1 MGNKKKKV
9 WFWPEKQGGG
19 VSIKEAEHVLT
30 EDTMS
35 HYSFSKGL
43 LPPLGVNS
51 GSTRHVK
58 LRFFIV
64 SPFDPRHRAWD
75 WFLVLLVVYTAW
87 ASPFEFGYLQTPRA
101 PLSIIDNVV
110 NGFFAIDIV
119 LTFFVA
125 FLDKATIQGYGIF
138 SMLRLWSLRR
148 ASNCFARLEKDRKY
162 NYFWVRCTKLLLT
175 RIHTRRRTSG
185 GHTKHNAAGKSILK
199 MGGKINIE
207 DGFHHQNNQHR
218 QFEMAVEEEKCG
230 GGGGGEE
237 DDDDDHRF
245 VVERDGSLT
254 MEEDKTTSVS
264 GSEELRTSATD
275 EAERVWL
282 ELYQIGHL
290 GFGKV
295 SFTGI

>member
-1 MGNKKKKV
+1 MDNKKKKV

-19 VSIKEAEHVLT
+19 VSIKEAEDIAAEHVLT
-30 EDTMS
+30 EETIS

-64 SPFDPRHRAWD
+64 SPFDPRYRAWD

-87 ASPFEFGYLQTPRA
+87 ASPFEFDYLQTPRA

-110 NGFFAIDIV
+110 NVFFAIDIV

-162 NYFWVRCTKLLLT
+162 NYFWVRCTKLLLASDLSEHELT
-175 RIHTRRRTSG
+175 FMKLLYIYIFSWYFR
-185 GHTKHNAAGKSILK
+185 L
-199 MGGKINIE
+199 
-207 DGFHHQNNQHR
+207 D
-218 QFEMAVEEEKCG
+218 
-230 GGGGGEE
+230 
-237 DDDDDHRF
+237 
-245 VVERDGSLT
+245 VVC
-254 MEEDKTTSVS
+254 K
-264 GSEELRTSATD
+264 
-275 EAERVWL
+275 
-282 ELYQIGHL
+282 
-290 GFGKV
+290 
-295 SFTGI
+295 